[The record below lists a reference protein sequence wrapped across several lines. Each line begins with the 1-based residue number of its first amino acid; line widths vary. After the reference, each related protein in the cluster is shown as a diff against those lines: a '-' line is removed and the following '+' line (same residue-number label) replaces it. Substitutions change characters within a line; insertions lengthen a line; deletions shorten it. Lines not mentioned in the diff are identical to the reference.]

1 MRYLGGC
8 RTGPTHAREDPEPC
22 FPKFQQYAGRCL
34 GFLLMLVGLAFGCR
48 ARPPAPPVQEP
59 AGPPWFVDITE
70 EVGLNFVHDAGP
82 VGSYFIPQIMGSGA
96 ALFDF
101 DNDGRLDIYLLQ
113 NAGPHSRSTNRL
125 FRQGPDGRFTD
136 VSAGS
141 GLDIAGYG
149 MGVAVGDVNNDG
161 WPDVLVTEYGRTRLF
176 LNNGQGTFTDVTN
189 EAGLDNV
196 LWGTSA
202 CFVDYDRDGWLDLV
216 VVNYVDYDPSRRCSD
231 QGGKPD
237 YCHPNAF
244 PGTVTKLY
252 RNLGVVGGAR
262 SAERGAQELALRA
275 PGSALRVPRF
285 EDVTLKSGLGR
296 RVGTGLGVICADFNG
311 DRWPDIFIADDAQP
325 NQLWINQRDGTFTE
339 EAVTRGV
346 AYNGLGRVQGN
357 MGIALGDVDGDGL
370 FDLFVTHL
378 TEETNTLWRQAPR
391 GLFRDR
397 TAAAGLASPGWRGTG
412 FGTVLADFDHD
423 GALDLA
429 VVNGRVARAKLA
441 PPAERVTAALGPFWS
456 RYAER
461 NQLFANDGSGRFRDL
476 SLHHEP
482 FCAEARVCRGLA
494 CGDVD
499 GDGALDLLVTTV
511 AGRARLYRNVAPRRG
526 HWLLVRALDPA
537 RRRDAYGAE
546 ITVVA
551 GERRWLRWINP
562 GYSYLCSNDP
572 RAHFGLGDAERVDA
586 IEVVWPD
593 GNAETF
599 PGGAADRLVVLR
611 QGSGRPVARE

>member
-1 MRYLGGC
+1 M
-8 RTGPTHAREDPEPC
+8 
-22 FPKFQQYAGRCL
+22 
-34 GFLLMLVGLAFGCR
+34 
-48 ARPPAPPVQEP
+48 
-59 AGPPWFVDITE
+59 GPPWFVDITDE
-70 EVGLNFVHDAGP
+70 SGLNFVHDAGL

-101 DNDGRLDIYLLQ
+101 DNDGRLDIYLVQ
-113 NAGPHSRSTNRL
+113 NAGPDSGSKNRL
-125 FRQGPDGRFTD
+125 FHQGPDGRFTD

-141 GLDIAGYG
+141 GLDVAGYG

-176 LNNGQGTFTDVTN
+176 LNNGNGTFTDISQK
-189 EAGLDNV
+189 AGLDNM

-216 VVNYVDYDPSRRCSD
+216 VVNYVDYDASRHCSD

-244 PGTVTKLY
+244 PGTTMRLFRNRGTK
-252 RNLGVVGGAR
+252 GGWK
-262 SAERGAQELALRA
+262 SFLATDKEKETGNDFRPL
-275 PGSALRVPRF
+275 F
-285 EDVTLKSGLGR
+285 EDVTLKAGLGR
-296 RVGTGLGVICADFNG
+296 RVGNGLGVLCADFNG
-311 DRWPDIFIADDAQP
+311 DRWPDIFIAEDAQP
-325 NQLWINQRDGTFTE
+325 NQLWINQRDGTFKE
-339 EAVTRGV
+339 EAVARGV
-346 AYNGLGRVQGN
+346 AYNGLGREQGN

-378 TEETNTLWRQAPR
+378 TEETNTLWRQSPR
-391 GLFRDR
+391 GQFRDR
-397 TAAAGLASPGWRGTG
+397 TAVAGLASPGWRGTG

-429 VVNGRVARAKLA
+429 VVNGRVARAKFATLTGGV
-441 PPAERVTAALGPFWS
+441 AEVLGPFWS

-461 NQLFANDGSGRFRDL
+461 NQLFANNGSGRFRDL
-476 SLHHEP
+476 SLQNAP
-482 FCAEARVCRGLA
+482 FCGESAVSRGLA
-494 CGDVD
+494 CGDID

-511 AGRARLYRNVAPRRG
+511 AGRAHLYRNVAPRRG

-551 GERRWLRWINP
+551 GRRRWVRCVNP

-572 RAHFGLGDAERVDA
+572 RAHFGLGDADRVDA

-593 GNAETF
+593 GDAETF
-599 PGGAADRLVVLR
+599 RGDAADRMVVLR
-611 QGSGRPVARE
+611 KGEGKLTDP